1 MPGIDYMKVIGVL
14 AKTLKMETTDLH
26 YRDQSI
32 DRIEVTMAAQNKP
45 GKKFSLTVSDFFLEI
60 VFPSSYMNEREFT
73 RWRSSFEYELEQ
85 AFVKNVVMEFK
96 VEGASYHVKV
106 TV

>member
-60 VFPSSYMNEREFT
+60 VFPSSYMNEREFN
-73 RWRSSFEYELEQ
+73 RWRSTFEYELEQ

-96 VEGASYHVKV
+96 LEGSSYHVKV

>member
-1 MPGIDYMKVIGVL
+1 MKVIGVL

-32 DRIEVTMAAQNKP
+32 DRIEVTMAAQNNP

-60 VFPSSYMNEREFT
+60 AFPASYMNEREFG

-85 AFVKNVVMEFK
+85 AFLKNVVLEIRQ
-96 VEGASYHVKV
+96 EAANYHVKV
-106 TV
+106 AV